1 MTIWGILNVFFKKT
15 HKKFGGFKKM
25 LYLCTRKQEQGTLA
39 DRLGNG
45 LQNRVEQ
52 FDSAR
57 YLLKVSVSRCKS
69 TTYGVLFLTFWRSLP
84 QIVRNL
90 KFSIL
95 IWNVIY
101 NNEYILY
108 FTYIYFYIYK
118 LITITLILFE

>member
-1 MTIWGILNVFFKKT
+1 
-15 HKKFGGFKKM
+15 M

-57 YLLKVSVSRCKS
+57 YLTWDSARCCKS
-69 TTYGVLFLTFWRSLP
+69 TTYGVLFLPFWRNLT
-84 QIVRNL
+84 QILRNS
-90 KFSIL
+90 KSAIL
-95 IWNVIY
+95 LWNVIY

-108 FTYIYFYIYK
+108 FTYLYFCIYT
-118 LITITLILFE
+118 LITITLILLNS